1 LELFWP
7 LKQLYFRSFTTLV
20 LKCLSCYRWW
30 KWIGGHALVCL
41 HRLWEHLVIIIHGLR
56 ANMKGCKS
64 QQHKCRKESLEKN
77 MFIIKRTKEV
87 EGREERNAR
96 SKQRCKLG
104 LWYLA
109 NELCI
114 CVMYKRKVFLF
125 WLNQL
130 VLMWSL
136 LNIYGFLLLIFG
148 IITRLYHFR
157 FTIIVVLLLASCT
170 CHVRISATSKFIIH
184 VAYIDGIQGQCM
196 CLFMYLC

>member
-1 LELFWP
+1 MESFWP
-7 LKQLYFRSFTTLV
+7 LKQLHFRSFTTLV

-114 CVMYKRKVFLF
+114 CVMYKRKVFFVLVKSTCANVIF
-125 WLNQL
+125 VKHLWIFITYIWHHNQ
-130 VLMWSL
+130 VISL
-136 LNIYGFLLLIFG
+136 SIHHNSCIASSILYMSCKDLCNIKIYYPL
-148 IITRLYHFR
+148 
-157 FTIIVVLLLASCT
+157 
-170 CHVRISATSKFIIH
+170 
-184 VAYIDGIQGQCM
+184 
-196 CLFMYLC
+196 